1 MLMSDLA
8 RDKFPATLGV
18 SSGMSMGIWRLKWLY
33 LKGLSIDGTERIK
46 TCLGSVGSRTH
57 GRHDEMINPSDTGRT
72 TRNWVEV
79 FRLHKRMQ
87 SMIGHSLTTSESW
100 KSLPW
105 KQFQKTLFR
114 LQKRVYKAVQ
124 VGDKRKAR
132 SLQKLIL
139 KSQAAKL
146 LAIRQVTQL
155 NAGKKTAGVDGKKSL
170 SFEQRFAL
178 AKELTQHQNNWKH
191 QGLREIPIPKK
202 DGTTRMLKVPTIAD
216 RAWQCL
222 AKYALEPAHEAT
234 FHARSYG
241 FRTGRSA
248 HDAQQH
254 LFTNLNSRCNGIK
267 KRVIELDIEKCF
279 DRINHSAIMDN
290 LIAPAG
296 LKLGIFRCLKAGT
309 NIGFPEQ
316 GTPQGGVVSPLL
328 ANIAL
333 NGIESLHK
341 SRDKGGRTYEP
352 SIRYADDM
360 VIILK
365 PEDNAEA
372 ILNRISE
379 FLAERGLKVSER
391 KTKVTATTDSFDFL
405 GWNFKV
411 QKNGKFRSTPS
422 VENYKAFRKKVK
434 TIVNNSNYG
443 STVKA
448 EKLAPVV
455 RGWRNY
461 HRYCKMD
468 GARNSLYFIQKRSF
482 KVFNME
488 SKQNRYTSKILL
500 DKAFPSVPYSENKHV
515 NVKGNKS
522 PYDGDILYWSERNSK
537 LYGGYTSKALKRQN
551 HTCKICGLKFVG
563 DEKIHLHHV
572 DGDHSNCKLNNLVA
586 IHESCHDYIHM
597 GKAKA

>member
-1 MLMSDLA
+1 
-8 RDKFPATLGV
+8 
-18 SSGMSMGIWRLKWLY
+18 
-33 LKGLSIDGTERIK
+33 
-46 TCLGSVGSRTH
+46 
-57 GRHDEMINPSDTGRT
+57 
-72 TRNWVEV
+72 
-79 FRLHKRMQ
+79 
-87 SMIGHSLTTSESW
+87 MIGRSITASELW
-100 KSLPW
+100 KSFKW
-105 KQFQKTLFR
+105 KKFQKILFR

-139 KSQAAKL
+139 KSQSAKL

-155 NAGKKTAGVDGKKSL
+155 NAGKKTAGIDGKKSL
-170 SFEQRFAL
+170 SFEERFAL
-178 AKELTQHQNNWKH
+178 ANELTQHQNNWKH
-191 QGLREIPIPKK
+191 EGLREIPIPKK

-248 HDAQQH
+248 HDAQKY
-254 LFTNLNSRCNGIK
+254 LFVNLRSTSNGID

-309 NIGFPEQ
+309 NVGFPEQ

-341 SRDKGGRTYEP
+341 SKDNGGRIKEP

-365 PEDNAEA
+365 PEDDAEA
-372 ILNRISE
+372 ILNQISE
-379 FLAERGLKVSER
+379 FLAERGMKVSER
-391 KTKVTATTDSFDFL
+391 KTKITATTDGFDFL

-422 VENYKAFRKKVK
+422 VDNFKAFRKKVK
-434 TIVNNSNYG
+434 HIVNNSNYG
-443 STVKA
+443 ATVKA
-448 EKLAPVV
+448 IKLAPVV
-455 RGWRNY
+455 RGWRQY
-461 HRYCKMD
+461 HKYCKMD
-468 GARNSLYFIQKRSF
+468 GSRNSLYFIQKRAYT
-482 KVFNME
+482 VFNKE
-488 SKQNRYTSKILL
+488 TRLNRQTSKTLL
-500 DKAFPSVPYSENKHV
+500 NKAFPTVPSSEHKHIIV
-515 NVKGNKS
+515 TGNKS
-522 PYDGDILYWSERNSK
+522 PYDGDISYWSGRKSK
-537 LYGGYTSKALKRQN
+537 LYEGMTSKAIKKQSRK
-551 HTCKICGLKFVG
+551 CVACGLTFMG
-563 DEKIHLHHV
+563 EEKVHLHHA
-572 DGDHSNCKLNNLVA
+572 DGNHDNWDKKNLVA
-586 IHESCHDYIHM
+586 IHESCHDYVHMSNRGKVVAIHEPCESEPCTS
-597 GKAKA
+597 KSAS